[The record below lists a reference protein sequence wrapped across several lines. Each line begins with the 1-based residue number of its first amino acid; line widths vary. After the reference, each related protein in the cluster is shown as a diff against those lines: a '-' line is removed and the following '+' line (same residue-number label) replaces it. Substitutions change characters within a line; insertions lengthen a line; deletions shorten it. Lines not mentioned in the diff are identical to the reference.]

1 MSQVEI
7 RVNSREYRVTCE
19 EGQEDRL
26 QKIAAFLDKRVSGMS
41 KDLGQIGDARLMLL
55 SALTICDEL
64 FEAKERA
71 DDLDGAGEALD
82 ADTMG
87 GAARAI
93 DAAAKRVGDIAAR
106 LESA

>member
-7 RVNSREYRVTCE
+7 RVNGREYRVTCE

-64 FEAKERA
+64 FEARELTAIRSHGPHRDNEQKLASAFLPPFQSTA
-71 DDLDGAGEALD
+71 DCRSEFQH
-82 ADTMG
+82 
-87 GAARAI
+87 
-93 DAAAKRVGDIAAR
+93 
-106 LESA
+106 